1 MFHLERMNLWVFLIQ
16 FNLVMLLLSVLLS
29 VNWQFTHTHLKLN
42 SMLLIVIALL
52 RTTFKEYQ
60 KIDTSPLLKQIGGR
74 INIHAMRKDSLR
86 LEQLDKEA
94 LQNYS
99 ILRELPKLQNL
110 WSAGQN
116 CIPLKNFWWYFL
128 NENGR

>member
-1 MFHLERMNLWVFLIQ
+1 
-16 FNLVMLLLSVLLS
+16 
-29 VNWQFTHTHLKLN
+29 
-42 SMLLIVIALL
+42 MLLIVIALL

-74 INIHAMRKDSLR
+74 INIHAMRKDLLR

-99 ILRELPKLQNL
+99 ILRELPKL
-110 WSAGQN
+110 
-116 CIPLKNFWWYFL
+116 
-128 NENGR
+128 

>member
-16 FNLVMLLLSVLLS
+16 FNLVILLLSVLLS

-94 LQNYS
+94 LQNHS
-99 ILRELPKLQNL
+99 ILRELPKL
-110 WSAGQN
+110 
-116 CIPLKNFWWYFL
+116 
-128 NENGR
+128 